1 MGYRDRRRSLKM
13 RQRKSHE
20 KKVARDKRKL
30 LAAKAGVPVAKK
42 VVAKKPA
49 AAPVAPAAEPKA
61 E

>member
-13 RQRKSHE
+13 RQRKSHA

-30 LAAKAGVPVAKK
+30 LAGKVGAPVAKK
-42 VVAKKPA
+42 VVTKKQA
-49 AAPVAPAAEPKA
+49 HAAPAEPKA

>member
-13 RQRKSHE
+13 RQRKSHA

-30 LAAKAGVPVAKK
+30 LAGKVAV
-42 VVAKKPA
+42 VVAKKPVVKKHA
-49 AAPVAPAAEPKA
+49 AAPAAPAAEPKA

>member
-13 RQRKSHE
+13 RQRKSHA

-30 LAAKAGVPVAKK
+30 LAGKVAVPVAKK
-42 VVAKKPA
+42 VATKKPA
-49 AAPVAPAAEPKA
+49 HAAPAEPKA